1 MMIQERVT
9 GREKRSKA
17 GKMRIFTNYLG
28 LNRTAAKNQIK
39 RIDSRSQSKKRV
51 TAKLP

>member
-17 GKMRIFTNYLG
+17 GKKRIFTNYLG
-28 LNRTAAKNQIK
+28 LNRTKE
-39 RIDSRSQSKKRV
+39 RV